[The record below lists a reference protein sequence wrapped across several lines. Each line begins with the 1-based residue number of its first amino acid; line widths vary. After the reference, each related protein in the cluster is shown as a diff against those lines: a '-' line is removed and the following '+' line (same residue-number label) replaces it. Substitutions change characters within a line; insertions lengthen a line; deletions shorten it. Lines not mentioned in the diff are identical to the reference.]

1 VFFGVG
7 SMRSGRLA
15 DLMRMA
21 VEAIQATGHRGILGV
36 PRAEGLHPPP
46 DRFFVVEGI
55 PHSWLFPRVRFA
67 IHHGGAGT
75 TGAVLRAGVP
85 SVATPFTADQAFW
98 GRRIHRLGVGPEPLP
113 AKRISSRRLASLIDQ
128 AVNDTQMQ
136 HRASELG
143 RGLSGED
150 GVAAAIRIIY
160 EAVDDAD
167 VG

>member
-1 VFFGVG
+1 
-7 SMRSGRLA
+7 
-15 DLMRMA
+15 
-21 VEAIQATGHRGILGV
+21 
-36 PRAEGLHPPP
+36 
-46 DRFFVVEGI
+46 
-55 PHSWLFPRVRFA
+55 
-67 IHHGGAGT
+67 
-75 TGAVLRAGVP
+75 
-85 SVATPFTADQAFW
+85 VATPFTADQAFW